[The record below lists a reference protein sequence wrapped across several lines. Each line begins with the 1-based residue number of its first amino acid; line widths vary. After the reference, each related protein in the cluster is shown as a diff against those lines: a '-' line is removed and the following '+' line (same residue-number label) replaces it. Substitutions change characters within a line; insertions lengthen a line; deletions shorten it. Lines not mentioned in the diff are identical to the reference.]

1 MANKL
6 KKELLQFLDNANISN
21 SKLLALKSD
30 ASKRNYYRSK
40 SKENKFLVMDSSL
53 EIGSLEKFIKI
64 SRWLKEK
71 GYSAPDIFYTE
82 SSKGFCIL
90 EDFGD
95 NKFSNLKKIDI
106 KKQYYLT
113 VRLLKSLSQHQPPS
127 FLNHYSKFIFKK
139 ELDLFID
146 WYLFHNK
153 NKKKKA
159 ISSWNEIWEEL
170 FIKVDNCKKK
180 SIVLRDFHIDNLFW
194 LKDRKSIKKIGL
206 IDFQDAVVGHPSYD
220 LVSLLQ
226 DVRVNI
232 SDQEQKRL
240 YNSYISSNK
249 LNKKKFEEAYF
260 ILGTQRL
267 IKIIGIFHRLKL
279 AENKVSYIE
288 FLPRAWEL
296 LKKNMC
302 YPKLKLLSD
311 WFDIYVY

>member
-1 MANKL
+1 M
-6 KKELLQFLDNANISN
+6 
-21 SKLLALKSD
+21 
-30 ASKRNYYRSK
+30 
-40 SKENKFLVMDSSL
+40 
-53 EIGSLEKFIKI
+53 
-64 SRWLKEK
+64 
-71 GYSAPDIFYTE
+71 
-82 SSKGFCIL
+82 
-90 EDFGD
+90 
-95 NKFSNLKKIDI
+95 
-106 KKQYYLT
+106 
-113 VRLLKSLSQHQPPS
+113 
-127 FLNHYSKFIFKK
+127 
-139 ELDLFID
+139 
-146 WYLFHNK
+146 
-153 NKKKKA
+153 
-159 ISSWNEIWEEL
+159 
-170 FIKVDNCKKK
+170 
-180 SIVLRDFHIDNLFW
+180 
-194 LKDRKSIKKIGL
+194 
-206 IDFQDAVVGHPSYD
+206 VGHPSYD